1 VAQVV
6 VCLRPPKPRYLFTL
20 PLSSSPPPSPLP
32 LGNELDGWNGTD
44 RDHFDAAIS
53 AQDLADS
60 YLVPFEAC
68 VTKGQASGIMCR

>member
-1 VAQVV
+1 VAAASQAA
-6 VCLRPPKPRYLFTL
+6 LFISRCPSL
-20 PLSSSPPPSPLP
+20 LLPPSPLP
-32 LGNELDGWNGTD
+32 PSPLPSGNELDGWNGTD